1 MIEKPMRLGIL
12 AVLLLVIGI
21 SLTTLGVLTL
31 STAQAD
37 LRLAQRYAETT
48 RAQYQRE
55 AAGQTFMQEVQNALA
70 QGMDPMQ
77 LEGVTQNGDIFEKT
91 IAGDSVA
98 LCIGFR
104 VTEPGNYEI
113 VRWETTTQWAP
124 QEQTG
129 NLWGG

>member
-37 LRLAQRYAETT
+37 LRLSQRYAETT

-55 AAGQTFMQEVQNALA
+55 AAGQAFMQEVQTALE
-70 QGMDPMQ
+70 QGTDPGQ

-91 IAGDSVA
+91 IAGDSTA